1 MIKKRTIQ
9 EGWMFMNSRRL
20 RGFVLTALA
29 ATLVSG
35 CTLAPKYSRPESPV
49 KGAWKAGEPVPA
61 ETAAQDAE
69 KPGASDAASMPYKAF
84 FTDAKLQ
91 KVVEM
96 ALENNRDLRV
106 SALNLERAQ
115 AIYRIQRSALAP
127 HLSANGSQSA
137 QKLPDS
143 LSPTGDA
150 YVTRRYDLNV
160 GVSAYELDFFGR
172 VRSLKAKALEQYLAT
187 EQAQLSARL
196 AIASETAGVWLTL
209 AADRE
214 RLNLAKETLRT
225 QEETFEMI
233 SKRVSVGAAS
243 ELDLRQAET
252 RVEAARL
259 DMASYTTRVIQD
271 ENALDLI
278 VGSSVPGDLKPSD
291 LEQVEVQGGPVG
303 TVSAGLDSHVLLT
316 RPDVLYAEGQL
327 RGAYA
332 NIGAARAAFF
342 PRITLTGTFGTA
354 SSELGEL
361 FKGGPAWSFIPQIT
375 LPIFDGGSNRA
386 NLDAAK
392 IDRDIALANYE
403 KAIQTAF
410 REVSDTLAQKARID
424 EQLKAQEALLSA
436 TAETHRLSDLR
447 YRSGIDSYLSVL
459 DAQRSLYSAQQA
471 RIDLRLLKL
480 ANQVTLYKALA
491 GGTRAETEPE
501 KKH

>member
-20 RGFVLTALA
+20 RGFALA
-29 ATLVSG
+29 ALAAALVSG
-35 CTLAPKYSRPESPV
+35 CTLAPKYTRPDSPV

-61 ETAAQDAE
+61 ETPAPDAE
-69 KPGASDAASMPYKAF
+69 KQNAPAAASIAYKEF
-84 FTDAKLQ
+84 FTDAKLRN
-91 KVVEM
+91 VVEM

-150 YVTRRYDLNV
+150 YVSRRYDLNV

-187 EQAQLSARL
+187 EQAQTSARL
-196 AIASETAGVWLTL
+196 TIVSETAGAWLAL

-233 SKRVSVGAAS
+233 SKRASVGAAS
-243 ELDLRQAET
+243 ELDRRQAET

-259 DMASYTTRVIQD
+259 DVVSYTTRVVQD

-278 VGSSVPGDLKPSD
+278 VGATVPEDMKPSN
-291 LEQVEVQGGPVG
+291 LELVEAQNGPVAN
-303 TVSAGLDSHVLLT
+303 VSAGLDSQVLLT

-327 RGAYA
+327 RAAYA

-424 EQLKAQEALLSA
+424 EQLKAQKALLDA
-436 TAETHRLSDLR
+436 TAETYRLSDLR
-447 YRSGIDSYLSVL
+447 YQGGIDSYLSVL
-459 DAQRSLYSAQQA
+459 DAQRSLYSAEQA

-480 ANQVTLYKALA
+480 ANQVALYKALA
-491 GGTRAETEPE
+491 GGTRTETEAG
-501 KKH
+501 KK